1 MAESYPELTSPI
13 KANYPQSPWKI
24 LNRQFMQVFLFLF
37 LSLHLLSLQ
46 LRSLFKLS
54 FVIIKQ
60 QCKQLSQKPLPKLL
74 EMISS
79 VLLIWPKKNH
89 FPQWRPLHPSLWILN
104 SILLELREWCTRL
117 FCLAVRTNTNA
128 KRSKLPT

>member
-1 MAESYPELTSPI
+1 MIKSPSGLIAESYPELTSPI
-13 KANYPQSPWKI
+13 KPNYPQSPWKI
-24 LNRQFMQVFLFLF
+24 LNGQFMQVFLFLF

-46 LRSLFKLS
+46 LQSLFKLS

-79 VLLIWPKKNH
+79 VLLIWPKKS
-89 FPQWRPLHPSLWILN
+89 FSPM
-104 SILLELREWCTRL
+104 EAFTL
-117 FCLAVRTNTNA
+117 F
-128 KRSKLPT
+128 SMDSQQHLP